1 VTDTSVC
8 RRCGTAN
15 LPGISFCANCG
26 QRLLAA
32 DEATMSRPGSL
43 AESAPCPRCGA
54 INRAGS
60 AFCSECGFNIR
71 LAVTP
76 TAGPAAAP
84 APEAGRAP
92 LPAEAALSMDRPSHA
107 WLGPIVL
114 TIAAV
119 GLGTAWFLPFSQ
131 AEGSLAEQALG
142 AAGYGLAFWTGY
154 PADAGL
160 LQATYFGVAAP
171 LPILVG
177 LLVVLA
183 GAGIWR
189 GAPGR
194 PQRIGL
200 WIALVWCAVLAILFV
215 VVEIGSG
222 LGDDLIGLLRGLSP
236 AGLIGF
242 LSGVIGSIGSV
253 TRLAGG

>member
-1 VTDTSVC
+1 MTDTSVC

-26 QRLLAA
+26 QRLVAA
-32 DEATMSRPGSL
+32 DEATMIRPGST

-76 TAGPAAAP
+76 TAAEVAAP
-84 APEAGRAP
+84 AQEESRTR
-92 LPAEAALSMDRPSHA
+92 LTAEAAPSTDRPSHA

-114 TIAAV
+114 AIAAV

-131 AEGSLAEQALG
+131 ADGSLAEGALG
-142 AAGYGLAFWTGY
+142 AAGYGLAFWTRY
-154 PADAGL
+154 PTDAGL

-177 LLVVLA
+177 LLLVLA
-183 GAGIWR
+183 GMGMWR
-189 GAPGR
+189 GTPGR

-200 WIALVWCAVLAILFV
+200 WIGLVWCAVLAILFV

-242 LSGVIGSIGSV
+242 LSGVIGAIGSV

>member
-1 VTDTSVC
+1 MTDTSVC

-26 QRLLAA
+26 QRLVAA
-32 DEATMSRPGSL
+32 EEATMSRPGTVG
-43 AESAPCPRCGA
+43 ESAPCPRCGA

-71 LAVTP
+71 LAVTR
-76 TAGPAAAP
+76 TAGPAAETTKEDAP
-84 APEAGRAP
+84 AP
-92 LPAEAALSMDRPSHA
+92 LPAASASSTERSGHA
-107 WLGPIVL
+107 WLGPLVL
-114 TIAAV
+114 TIAAA

-131 AEGSLAEQALG
+131 VDGSLADQALG
-142 AAGYGLAFWTGY
+142 AAGYGPAFWTAY

-160 LQATYFGVAAP
+160 LQSTYFGVAAP
-171 LPILVG
+171 LPILVA

-183 GAGIWR
+183 GVGILR
-189 GAPGR
+189 GTPGR

-200 WIALVWCAVLAILFV
+200 WIGLVWCAVLAILFV

-222 LGDDLIGLLRGLSP
+222 LGDDLIDLLRGLSP

-242 LSGVIGSIGSV
+242 LSGIIGAIGSV
-253 TRLAGG
+253 TRMAGG